1 MSHDQWATLHFEH
14 RQAYWI
20 GSKRT
25 FRQLH
30 GRKDRHQ
37 VWEIWVVGDRYFTRH
52 GLLDGK
58 MQETSKKGKLKN
70 QGRAN
75 ELSPEQDAL
84 SEARRLCR
92 KKWDFEGYD
101 EFVGDMNLDKRSGNI
116 SVPHLLSA
124 LPGSFSLYKPKNNIE
139 TDAKKL
145 WKKAQDGHSDILYT
159 LKRNG
164 LAVWVIVHADSSVA
178 IYSRRNRPSHKDEGP
193 MERED
198 GTLDYSNSIPYSARY
213 PHLIQSVKGLGLPP
227 NSMMSCELVHP
238 GGDTKRHFSH
248 VQGVEKS
255 LTERALE
262 LQAEGGW
269 LNLYWWDIPFYQG
282 VDLVTTRTPAQRYD
296 LIHQF
301 MRRVGEH
308 NSADVRHIQPIS
320 IMDFNSPTEALAYA
334 EERKLEGWVVVDK
347 NQTYDDKGWN
357 LKGKPDRPPVV
368 AKLKPWF
375 EDDFVAIWDPEN
387 GWGTYGKGRHEKNK
401 KVKLPDGSRVI
412 HGGVG
417 SVGLGQY
424 DTKGNLVYI
433 CDCSSGM
440 PYEMQSALTQ
450 KSFPQ
455 VWEVKFAE
463 RSYVSEGDKTNAL
476 THPGF
481 VRLRTDKSPK
491 ECVNEKL

>member
-1 MSHDQWATLHFEH
+1 MSHDQWSTLHFEH
-14 RQAYWI
+14 RQAQWA
-20 GSKRT
+20 GHKRT

-37 VWEIWVVGDRYFTRH
+37 VWEIWVQGDRYFTRH
-52 GLLDGK
+52 GLLNGK
-58 MQETSKKGKLKN
+58 MQETSKRGKLKN
-70 QGRAN
+70 EGRAN
-75 ELSPEQDAL
+75 ELSPEADAL

-101 EFVGDMNLDKRSGNI
+101 EFVRDTNLDKRSGDI
-116 SVPHLLSA
+116 SVPHLLSS
-124 LPGSFSLYKPKNNIE
+124 LPGSFCLYKPKNNIE

-145 WKKAQDGHSDILYT
+145 WKKAQEGHEDVLYT

-164 LAVWVIVHADSSVA
+164 LAVWVVVHADGSVA

-193 MERED
+193 VELED
-198 GTLDYSNSIPYSARY
+198 GTLDYSKSIPYAHRY
-213 PHLIQSVKGLGLPP
+213 PHLITAVQGLGLPP

-238 GGDTKRHFSH
+238 EGDTKHHFAH

-255 LTERALE
+255 LTERSLE

-269 LNLYWWDIPFYQG
+269 LGLYWWDIPFYAG
-282 VDLVTTRTPAQRYD
+282 VDLVSTRTPRQRYD
-296 LIHQF
+296 LIQQF
-301 MRRVGEH
+301 AAKKPDFVQAIEIKDFSSPGE
-308 NSADVRHIQPIS
+308 AI
-320 IMDFNSPTEALAYA
+320 AYA
-334 EERKLEGWVVVDK
+334 KERKLEGWVVVD
-347 NQTYDDKGWN
+347 QHQLYEDKAWN
-357 LKGKPDRPPVV
+357 LKGKPDRPSVV

-375 EDDFVAIWDPEN
+375 EDDFVALWDPDN
-387 GWGTYGKGRHEKNK
+387 GWGTYGKGRHEPGKT
-401 KVKLPDGSRVI
+401 VTLPDGTQVV

-424 DTKGNLVYI
+424 NSKGELVYV

-440 PYEMQSALTQ
+440 PYEMQSVLTK
-450 KSFPQ
+450 KSFPM
-455 VWEVKFAE
+455 VWEVKFVE

-476 THPGF
+476 TFPGF
-481 VRLRTDKSPK
+481 VRHRTDKEVQ